1 MATEAGERIDAA
13 EVWRAI
19 GRLESD
25 TSTLKDGQSEIK
37 ADLEKGQSELK
48 AGFERGQSELKADFE
63 RGQSELKAGFER
75 GQSELKADFERGQSE
90 LKADFERGQ
99 SELREDMR
107 ELNRRMDRMF
117 YSILAVGGALFVA
130 IFASNFIGN

>member
-1 MATEAGERIDAA
+1 MTTETNERIDAA

-37 ADLEKGQSELK
+37 VALK
-48 AGFERGQSELKADFE
+48 EGYSELKAD
-63 RGQSELKAGFER
+63 S
-75 GQSELKADFERGQSE
+75 
-90 LKADFERGQ
+90 ERGQ
-99 SELREDMR
+99 SELRADFQRGQSELRADFQRGQSELRADFQRGQSELRGDMR

-117 YSILAVGGALFVA
+117 YTILAVGGALFVA

>member
-1 MATEAGERIDAA
+1 MTTETNERIDAA

-37 ADLEKGQSELK
+37 AALKEGYSELKADSEKGTERTQGREKGQSELR
-48 AGFERGQSELKADFE
+48 ADFEKGQSELRADF
-63 RGQSELKAGFER
+63 Q
-75 GQSELKADFERGQSE
+75 
-90 LKADFERGQ
+90 RGQ

-117 YSILAVGGALFVA
+117 YTILAVGGALFVA
-130 IFASNFIGN
+130 IFASNFIGG

>member
-1 MATEAGERIDAA
+1 MTTDTDEKIDAA

-37 ADLEKGQSELK
+37 ADFQQGQSEI
-48 AGFERGQSELKADFE
+48 KADF
-63 RGQSELKAGFER
+63 Q
-75 GQSELKADFERGQSE
+75 Q
-90 LKADFERGQ
+90 GQ

-117 YSILAVGGALFVA
+117 YTILAVGGALFVA

>member
-1 MATEAGERIDAA
+1 MTTETNERIDAA

-37 ADLEKGQSELK
+37 ADLKEGYSELK
-48 AGFERGQSELKADFE
+48 ADFEKGQSELKADFE
-63 RGQSELKAGFER
+63 K
-75 GQSELKADFERGQSE
+75 GQSELKADFEKGQSE
-90 LKADFERGQ
+90 LKADFEKGQ

-117 YSILAVGGALFVA
+117 YTILAVGGALFVA
-130 IFASNFIGN
+130 IFASNFIGG

>member
-1 MATEAGERIDAA
+1 MTTETGERIDAA

-37 ADLEKGQSELK
+37 ADFQ
-48 AGFERGQSELKADFE
+48 Q
-63 RGQSELKAGFER
+63 
-75 GQSELKADFERGQSE
+75 
-90 LKADFERGQ
+90 GQ

-117 YSILAVGGALFVA
+117 YTILAVGGALFVA